1 MPLSFRSLTVSL
13 ASLLVGIVVP
23 AAAQTPAPAAPPP
36 GSPATMLTAE
46 QLAGTLQSA
55 SAKSAALAL
64 ATIAVTDQYFIHEV
78 QRSQAGPPAV
88 HHGWTELHFILA
100 GGGTLVTGGTLK
112 GGPKDPE
119 SVIEG
124 GVSHPV
130 HKGDVIII
138 PPDTAH
144 WYKQVDTSLTYLEV
158 RFIAPPI
165 APAIAPAK

>member
-1 MPLSFRSLTVSL
+1 MPPSFRVLTVSL
-13 ASLLVGIVVP
+13 ASLMAGIVVP
-23 AAAQTPAPAAPPP
+23 AAAQTPASAAPPP

-46 QLAGTLQSA
+46 QLAGMLKSA

-64 ATIAVTDQYFIHEV
+64 ATIGVTDQYFIHEV
-78 QRSQAGPPAV
+78 RRAQAGPPAV

-100 GGGTLVTGGTLK
+100 GGGTLVTGGTIK
-112 GGPKDPE
+112 GGPTDPG

-130 HKGDVIII
+130 HKGDVIIV

-144 WYKQVDTSLTYLEV
+144 WYKQVDGSLTYLEV
-158 RFIAPPI
+158 RFIAP
-165 APAIAPAK
+165 ATVPAK